1 MSLISDAFET
11 TKNKLIKKLRQ
22 IPDDILQELYFLD
35 IVGLK
40 GKLQYNLWLADRYR
54 KYRELSPNKNWLE
67 FKIGSWI
74 VQMEIED

>member
-11 TKNKLIKKLRQ
+11 TKNKLIKKLCQ

-35 IVGLK
+35 IIELK
-40 GKLQYNLWLADRYR
+40 GKLQYNLWLADRYK

-74 VQMEIED
+74 VQMETED